1 MTTRIPAALLF
12 AAGLG
17 VFLTPAAAQLPAVPV
32 KAAVG
37 PVNQQDPKQIQT
49 IALTVSA
56 TPAPVPTLKFE
67 LLPRLR
73 DRVAGNAATD
83 YRRAAL
89 LRPSWPRDPKESRA
103 QDEMIQK
110 WEDGPVDKL
119 PVADVRKF
127 LSGYSASFRALDFA
141 AKCDRCDWE
150 LTQHLSPNNFD
161 MFLPEVQQYRELT
174 RMNRLRVREALAA
187 NDFPAA
193 AEYLRA
199 GFRMGKD
206 VGEGPILIN
215 MLVGIALTAIY
226 QGEIDRWLERPDAPN
241 LYWALAT
248 LPHPF
253 VDPKPALEGEAR
265 LVAGL
270 FPTVKDLEKG
280 PVTPERAN
288 RVVEDMLSA
297 LHRTTDRDQ
306 RGGLDALL
314 GKFGAAAYV
323 TANYPDAK
331 KELVELGFPAADVDR
346 MPPAQV
352 VALRAITVY
361 RTITDDQTKSFSL
374 PYPRAVAELARVK
387 ERAAK
392 LKKTTDPLLAVFAL
406 TIPATE
412 KVHNAFSRT
421 DRRFAAQ
428 RAVEAVRLH
437 AAANNGQ
444 PPKALSDVTAV
455 IVPDDPFTGK
465 PFEYTATGNRFTLTA
480 GPPPGEQPHAGNSFR
495 YEVTVRGK

>member
-174 RMNRLRVREALAA
+174 RMNRLRVHH
-187 NDFPAA
+187 
-193 AEYLRA
+193 
-199 GFRMGKD
+199 
-206 VGEGPILIN
+206 
-215 MLVGIALTAIY
+215 
-226 QGEIDRWLERPDAPN
+226 Q
-241 LYWALAT
+241 
-248 LPHPF
+248 
-253 VDPKPALEGEAR
+253 
-265 LVAGL
+265 
-270 FPTVKDLEKG
+270 
-280 PVTPERAN
+280 
-288 RVVEDMLSA
+288 
-297 LHRTTDRDQ
+297 
-306 RGGLDALL
+306 
-314 GKFGAAAYV
+314 
-323 TANYPDAK
+323 
-331 KELVELGFPAADVDR
+331 
-346 MPPAQV
+346 
-352 VALRAITVY
+352 
-361 RTITDDQTKSFSL
+361 
-374 PYPRAVAELARVK
+374 
-387 ERAAK
+387 
-392 LKKTTDPLLAVFAL
+392 
-406 TIPATE
+406 
-412 KVHNAFSRT
+412 
-421 DRRFAAQ
+421 
-428 RAVEAVRLH
+428 
-437 AAANNGQ
+437 
-444 PPKALSDVTAV
+444 ALSHRPCPWTRLREPSAA
-455 IVPDDPFTGK
+455 PS
-465 PFEYTATGNRFTLTA
+465 R
-480 GPPPGEQPHAGNSFR
+480 
-495 YEVTVRGK
+495 